1 MQRFEDDF
9 EDFKIAWEDFSVLYQ
24 CMKMKPNKVPDFIM
38 KLPRKMRENMGFSVN
53 ASDEEINRGVLK
65 MGINVDDGFIYFHEM
80 LYRVM
85 RAQFVT
91 NRRLKFSRMMTVNEL
106 ATQY

>member
-1 MQRFEDDF
+1 
-9 EDFKIAWEDFSVLYQ
+9 
-24 CMKMKPNKVPDFIM
+24 MKMKPKNVPEFIG
-38 KLPRKMRENMGFSVN
+38 KLPRKMRENMGFSVF

-85 RAQFVT
+85 RA
-91 NRRLKFSRMMTVNEL
+91 
-106 ATQY
+106 